1 MKCRKVPMSLRRLK
15 EIFLMRNYCSILL
28 LAALFGSH
36 SAIAENTPVPS
47 SYFDQ
52 SGREDT
58 FTGGVRM
65 ITVQTAN
72 GPFRV
77 WTKRVGANP
86 RIKVLLLHGGPGV
99 THEYFEAL
107 DSYLPG
113 AGIEYYYYDQLGSAY
128 SDQPD
133 MPGLWEL
140 PRFVEEVEQVRKALK
155 LEKIISSCSATLGVE
170 FWHLST
176 RLNTNRTLRD

>member
-1 MKCRKVPMSLRRLK
+1 
-15 EIFLMRNYCSILL
+15 MRNYCSILL